1 METYIIKHRSEL
13 WRLLPKNF
21 ISVEV
26 GVAEAFYSAEIL
38 SWGAKKH
45 YMVDA
50 WQTLVQSGDGSNPQK
65 WHDQNY
71 YAAMGRVAKYDEKV
85 IVLRGLTTE
94 MAKHIPD
101 DSLDL
106 VYVDACHTK
115 ECVHADIKAYWPK
128 LKENGIM
135 AFHDYLAKEYGV
147 YDAVNEFADWHRLKV
162 NLIPEHKDEDAG
174 AWFVKS

>member
-1 METYIIKHRSEL
+1 MIKHRSEIYK
-13 WRLLPKNF
+13 LLPKDF
-21 ISVEV
+21 FA
-26 GVAEAFYSAEIL
+26 AELGCAEGFYSAELL
-38 SWGAKKH
+38 SMGAGRL

-101 DSLDL
+101 ESLDL
-106 VYVDACHTK
+106 VYVDACHTFK
-115 ECVHADIKAYWPK
+115 CVMADINAYWPK

-147 YDAVNEFADWHRLKV
+147 YDAVNEFADWHNLKV

-174 AWFVKS
+174 AWVVKS